1 MGRLRKHA
9 RMLVQ
14 LAFTALTNGYAAGFA
29 KGSIYKGPGK
39 FICLPGLNC
48 YSCPGA
54 LGSCPIG
61 SLQAVIGSRSY
72 RFSFYIAG
80 FLLLF
85 GALFGRLVCGWLCP
99 FGLVQDL
106 LYKIPFVKKL
116 RRLPGDRWLKYLKYV
131 ILAGFV
137 IVLPLTV
144 LDIVGQGQPWF
155 CKYICPSGTLF
166 AGIPLIASNPP
177 LRAALGWLFTWKAAI
192 LAALLLLSLWYT
204 GRSAVISA
212 RSAPYTGCSI
222 RPRSTG
228 SALTRKN
235 ARAAVRAKRRVSW
248 ISRSTRR
255 PTVRNASAA
264 GTAGAPVRTAL
275 SAPQTGARPDLSGK
289 RGRDRSHPVFSG
301 RHYFLQFLSDF
312 SLSSVG
318 QMCYNTKAIKNYR
331 GYFCDCCIRHSN
343 HCRRS

>member
-1 MGRLRKHA
+1 
-9 RMLVQ
+9 MLVQ

-61 SLQAVIGSRSY
+61 SLQAVIGSGSY

-192 LAALLLLSLWYT
+192 LAALLLLSLLVYRPFCRYLCPL
-204 GRSAVISA
+204 GAIYGLFNPAALYRFRIDKEKC
-212 RSAPYTGCSI
+212 TGCGACQKACKLDIPIHQTPNSPECI
-222 RPRSTG
+222 RCGDCRRACPHGAICTANR
-228 SALTRKN
+228 
-235 ARAAVRAKRRVSW
+235 RAARPFGK
-248 ISRSTRR
+248 TR
-255 PTVRNASAA
+255 
-264 GTAGAPVRTAL
+264 
-275 SAPQTGARPDLSGK
+275 
-289 RGRDRSHPVFSG
+289 
-301 RHYFLQFLSDF
+301 
-312 SLSSVG
+312 
-318 QMCYNTKAIKNYR
+318 M
-331 GYFCDCCIRHSN
+331 
-343 HCRRS
+343 